1 MSDFD
6 ELTAPEYPVEEVADI
21 HSTDLSNV
29 STFAN
34 QQLEL
39 ERKVEDLEKE
49 LKEAKTELR
58 LVSETLLPE
67 AMLEAGFLELGL
79 ADGSFITTTEFINA
93 HISAERAVEA
103 MAWLMNNNHGE
114 LIKTQVT
121 TKFGRNEHNEAGQL
135 ISDLRARGLQPE
147 VKEGVH
153 PSTLKKFIRTE
164 LQAGRDVP
172 GDLFGTF
179 IGTRTKIT
187 RKS

>member
-6 ELTAPEYPVEEVADI
+6 ELTAPEFPLEEVADI

-79 ADGSFITTTEFINA
+79 ADGSFITTTESINA

-103 MAWLMNNNHGE
+103 MAWLMNNDHGE

-135 ISDLRARGLQPE
+135 NSDLRARGLQPE

-164 LQAGRDVP
+164 IQAGRHVP